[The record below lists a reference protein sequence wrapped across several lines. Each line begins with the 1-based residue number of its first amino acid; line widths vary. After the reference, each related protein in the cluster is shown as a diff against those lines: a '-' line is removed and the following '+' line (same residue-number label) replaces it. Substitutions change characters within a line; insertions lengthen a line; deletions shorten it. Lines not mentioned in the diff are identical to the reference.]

1 MPLINIIITK
11 EWTVISQ
18 MIIYLNY
25 QMINLMMRRMI
36 ILALAAMVLNLV
48 AGNAFRKNGQ
58 E

>member
-36 ILALAAMVLNLV
+36 ILALAAMVLHLV
-48 AGNAFRKNGQ
+48 AGNVFRRNGQ